1 MNDRRA
7 CHRIVLLI
15 KGIAGEENLSIEI
28 KNGTPSVN
36 ETKENPDIVLEQM
49 EAMNFFFAEF
59 APVRNGLAPE
69 ISGWFPLPIY
79 IYPADDV

>member
-1 MNDRRA
+1 MNDRRP

-36 ETKENPDIVLEQM
+36 ETKENPDLFLEHM

-69 ISGWFPLPIY
+69 ISGWFPLQIY

>member
-1 MNDRRA
+1 M
-7 CHRIVLLI
+7 
-15 KGIAGEENLSIEI
+15 
-28 KNGTPSVN
+28 N
-36 ETKENPDIVLEQM
+36 ETKENPDLVLEHM

-69 ISGWFPLPIY
+69 ISGWFPLQIY